1 VHSTS
6 ETLDAML
13 FVPVAARTHPH
24 VNSDHEVAGDVSAN
38 SVVDRGWGMHR
49 GSRVYQSFCPVDTA
63 TSQARMSSPVM
74 VIRAPEKSSMR
85 AAIKYKPAEY
95 SDYWYVSDQY
105 AMSRKGC

>member
-6 ETLDAML
+6 ATQDALL

-24 VNSDHEVAGDVSAN
+24 VNSDHVVAGDVSAN
-38 SVVDRGWGMHR
+38 SVVDRGWGIHR

-63 TSQARMSSPVM
+63 TSQARISSQ
-74 VIRAPEKSSMR
+74 VIVIKAPEKSSIR

-95 SDYWYVSDQY
+95 SDH
-105 AMSRKGC
+105 

>member
-1 VHSTS
+1 
-6 ETLDAML
+6 ML

-24 VNSDHEVAGDVSAN
+24 VNSDHEVAGDVRAN

-63 TSQARMSSPVM
+63 TSQARMSSPVI

-85 AAIKYKPAEY
+85 AAIKYKPAKY
-95 SDYWYVSDQY
+95 CNYWCVSDQY
-105 AMSRKGC
+105 AMSREGC